1 MNLPRVV
8 LLPRRAKP
16 FYARHPWVYPGAI
29 ASVEGEPE
37 DGAIVDL
44 VSHTGNFVARGFYN
58 GQSKLRVRLYG
69 WTPEA
74 TLDRSFFA
82 ERLKTAI
89 EFRTNV
95 LKLAGPDRACR
106 LVFSESDGLSGL
118 TVDQYGSWLVVQFT
132 SRAMAQRQEMI
143 AELLV
148 ELVGPRGIY
157 LRTEKGIGSLEGLE
171 LQDRLLWGE
180 APPADLTV
188 EENGLRFL
196 VNLQLGQKTGFF
208 LDQRDNRPAVARYAG
223 GRRVLDVFCYSGAFG
238 LFAAKH
244 GASAVVGI
252 DASEG
257 ALELARA
264 NSELN
269 GFSAKTQYLKGDAFK
284 QLQTYAET
292 GERFDLIVLDPPKF
306 ARSRKA
312 IDEALGGYRRLQA
325 LALRLLPKDGILV
338 TCCCS
343 GVITQDMLVEVLSQL
358 GQDEKRDIQLLELRG
373 QAADHPVALSCPE
386 TSYLKCLVS
395 RVM

>member
-1 MNLPRVV
+1 MNFPRVV

-44 VSHTGNFVARGFYN
+44 VSHTGNFVARGLFN

-82 ERLKTAI
+82 ERLKSAL
-89 EFRTNV
+89 EFRSND
-95 LKLAGPDRACR
+95 LKLTGPDRACR

-132 SRAMAQRQEMI
+132 SRALAQRRDMI
-143 AELLV
+143 AELLI
-148 ELVGPRGIY
+148 ELVAPKGIY

-171 LQDRLLWGE
+171 LQDQLLWGE
-180 APPADLTV
+180 APPDDLTV
-188 EENGLRFL
+188 TENGLRFH
-196 VNLQLGQKTGFF
+196 VNLKLGQKTGFF
-208 LDQRDNRPAVARYAG
+208 LDQRDNRPAVARYAS

-238 LFAAKH
+238 LFAAQH
-244 GASAVVGI
+244 GAAAVVGI
-252 DASEG
+252 DGSEG
-257 ALELARA
+257 AVELARS

-269 GFSAKTQYLKGDAFK
+269 GFSDRTQYLRVDAFK
-284 QLQTYAET
+284 QLQTYAEA

-373 QAADHPVALSCPE
+373 QAPDHPVALSCPE

>member
-1 MNLPRVV
+1 MNSPRVI

-29 ASVEGEPE
+29 AGIEGEPT
-37 DGAIVDL
+37 DGCVVDL

-69 WTPEA
+69 WSPEA
-74 TLDRSFFA
+74 ELDRSFFR
-82 ERLKTAI
+82 ERLQTAI
-89 EFRTNV
+89 QFRTGT
-95 LKLAGPDRACR
+95 LALGGPASGCR

-118 TVDQYGSWLVVQFT
+118 TVDRYGAWLVVQFT
-132 SRAMAQRQEMI
+132 SLAMAQRQEMI

-148 ELVGPRGIY
+148 ELLQPRGIY
-157 LRTEKGIGSLEGLE
+157 LRTEKGIGGLEGLE

-180 APPADLTV
+180 PPPADLTV
-188 EENGLRFL
+188 EEAGLRFH
-196 VNLQLGQKTGFF
+196 VNIELGQKTGFF
-208 LDQRDNRPAVARYAG
+208 LDQRDNRPAVARYAA
-223 GRRVLDVFCYSGAFG
+223 GRRVLDMFCYSGAFG
-238 LFAAKH
+238 LFAARA
-244 GASAVVGI
+244 GARSVLGV

-264 NSELN
+264 NAQCNQLTN
-269 GFSAKTQYLKGDAFK
+269 RTTYLKADAFK
-284 QLQTYAET
+284 HLQVLVEA
-292 GERFDLIVLDPPKF
+292 GEQFDLVILDPPKF

-343 GVITQDMLVEVLSQL
+343 GLITQAMLLELLSQL
-358 GQDEKRDIQLLELRG
+358 GQEEKRDIQLLEMRG
-373 QAADHPVALSCPE
+373 QAPDHPVALSCPE

-395 RVM
+395 RVV